1 MSRKKINL
9 VKYILADPRHDSAYS
24 SCTFIDF
31 IHKIPLSKLK
41 RDFVLLH
48 HDNIWIFNSSCG
60 GFQNDKNK
68 WRKFL
73 KTFLILYVL
82 GIVRYCVLQNVN
94 KYFVPVPGI

>member
-48 HDNIWIFNSSCG
+48 HDNTVYEFS
-60 GFQNDKNK
+60 
-68 WRKFL
+68 
-73 KTFLILYVL
+73 TP
-82 GIVRYCVLQNVN
+82 
-94 KYFVPVPGI
+94 PVEDFKMIKISDESF